1 MYHAG
6 YGYGLRTNAPYIDKV
21 NDRILHIFKAG
32 LLTKWV
38 EDAMSE
44 YRAHKKAVI
53 EDQVA
58 RGKEVLE
65 FKLSTLNTYLFQFV
79 DVVVTSSQNL
89 GIQALSLDNLQGAL
103 MLWMAGMG
111 LAFMVVLVELGIG
124 GKRKYPV
131 KFIPKGVYFQ

>member
-1 MYHAG
+1 M
-6 YGYGLRTNAPYIDKV
+6 
-21 NDRILHIFKAG
+21 
-32 LLTKWV
+32 
-38 EDAMSE
+38 
-44 YRAHKKAVI
+44 
-53 EDQVA
+53 
-58 RGKEVLE
+58 
-65 FKLSTLNTYLFQFV
+65 
-79 DVVVTSSQNL
+79 VVTSSQNI